1 MSFSYPGTF
10 ILRSIFWRAICWS
23 AVGWRTSLPASLS
36 RFEWGRG
43 SPGGSPSR
51 LPSNFSFTNGSQV
64 TREQACD
71 ELPAEIMNGLAPAFA
86 RGGIEERIGR

>member
-36 RFEWGRG
+36 RFEWG
-43 SPGGSPSR
+43 PR
-51 LPSNFSFTNGSQV
+51 LAG
-64 TREQACD
+64 RLALQATKQ
-71 ELPAEIMNGLAPAFA
+71 F
-86 RGGIEERIGR
+86 